1 MADLWPS
8 DLPQKLNVQGHQYTF
23 GDISIRSNPS
33 VGPSKV
39 RPRSSAIASPLQG
52 MMYLTTAQLQT
63 LETFYKITVRGSDVF
78 LFPDPEGFMPGVATS
93 PTPML
98 YCRFT
103 GSPSISATSAAG
115 MWAVGLPMEV
125 IP

>member
-8 DLPQKLNVQGHQYTF
+8 TLPQKLNVQGHQYTF
-23 GDISIRSNPS
+23 GDISIRSAPS

-78 LFPDPEGFMPGVATS
+78 IFPDPENPSSAT
-93 PTPML
+93 L

-103 GSPSISATSAAG
+103 GSPSVSATSAAD

>member
-8 DLPQKLNVQGHQYTF
+8 TLPQKLNVQGHQYTF

-39 RPRSSAIASPLQG
+39 RPRSSAIASPLHG

-103 GSPSISATSAAG
+103 GSPSVSATDSAG
-115 MWAVGLPMEV
+115 M
-125 IP
+125 